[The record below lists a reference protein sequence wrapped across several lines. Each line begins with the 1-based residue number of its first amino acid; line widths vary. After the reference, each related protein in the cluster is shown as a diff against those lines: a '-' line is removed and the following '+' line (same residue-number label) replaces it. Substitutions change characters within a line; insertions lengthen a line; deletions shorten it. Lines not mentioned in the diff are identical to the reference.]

1 VPSLRFA
8 HSPEFQRLLA
18 GEGSVHLA
26 RVALEIARDAY
37 PELEIESYMSRIQEL
52 AERVRPRCPREARV
66 RDILGQ
72 INWVLF
78 VEEEMR
84 GNSEDYYDP
93 RNSYLNEVLDRR
105 LGIPISLS
113 VLYQAV
119 ADRLGLTMA
128 GVNLPAHFMLRVDD
142 GERTWFVDAF
152 HEGTVLSHE
161 ACQRKLCELLQ
172 QPVVLTEAMT
182 AACSI
187 AVLVTRMLRNLKTIY
202 LNAEDL
208 PSALPVQRRLTAL
221 NPHEPEEVHDLGVL
235 CLNADRPGEAIDPL
249 QTYLATSTE
258 SAKSQEI
265 QALLDA
271 ARRRVARTN

>member
-1 VPSLRFA
+1 
-8 HSPEFQRLLA
+8 
-18 GEGSVHLA
+18 
-26 RVALEIARDAY
+26 
-37 PELEIESYMSRIQEL
+37 M
-52 AERVRPRCPREARV
+52 RE
-66 RDILGQ
+66 ILGQ

-78 VEEEMR
+78 VEEELR
-84 GNSEDYYDP
+84 GNGEDYYDP

-113 VLYQAV
+113 VVYQAV
-119 ADRLGLTMA
+119 AERLGLMMA

-142 GERTWFVDAF
+142 GDRTWFVDAF
-152 HEGTVLSHE
+152 HEGIVLSHE

-172 QPVVLTEAMT
+172 QPVVLTETMT
-182 AACSI
+182 AACSL
-187 AVLVTRMLRNLKTIY
+187 AVIVTRMLRNLKTIY

-221 NPHEPEEVHDLGVL
+221 NPHEAEEVHDLGVL

-249 QTYLATSTE
+249 QTYLATSAE
-258 SAKSQEI
+258 SAKSSEI

-271 ARRRVARTN
+271 ARRQVARTN